1 MHLEAAFCALVACSP
16 LISVSVSSLDLSIL
30 FSSITALLRCTKSS
44 MSAYICDE
52 SALVNT
58 EAACTWDSGSASA
71 IFLAVAPQAFCLLAF
86 LTVAGLESVR
96 SSAMRTLDPMLR
108 LLLYAA
114 FSISSA
120 EGTPVAADEGSP
132 RRSLSG
138 GSPCCFCAAA
148 ADCAWAC
155 LGVLRD
161 LAQTPDPLLLFLRED
176 EDFSAIPL
184 SFLIALISSCTSLSK
199 ISSRALVSG
208 FGCVRCLA
216 AVRLVDWPHPP
227 CVSIS
232 SLKVGGVGCGV
243 TRCPAG
249 SGVG

>member
-1 MHLEAAFCALVACSP
+1 
-16 LISVSVSSLDLSIL
+16 
-30 FSSITALLRCTKSS
+30 

-58 EAACTWDSGSASA
+58 EAACTWDTGSTSA
-71 IFLAVAPQAFCLLAF
+71 IFLSVAPQAFCLLAF
-86 LTVAGLESVR
+86 LTVAGLEWVR
-96 SSAMRTLDPMLR
+96 SSAMRSLDPMLM
-108 LLLYAA
+108 LLMYAA

-120 EGTPVAADEGSP
+120 VGTPVAADEGSP

-138 GSPCCFCAAA
+138 GSPCSFCAAA

-161 LAQTPDPLLLFLRED
+161 LAPTPDPLLLFLRED
-176 EDFSAIPL
+176 EDFSAISL
-184 SFLIALISSCTSLSK
+184 SLLIALISSWTSLS
-199 ISSRALVSG
+199 SRVLVSG

-232 SLKVGGVGCGV
+232 SLKVGGVGWGELPRMCGV
-243 TRCPAG
+243 RRCPAG
-249 SGVG
+249 TAVG